1 MAAFKTTLKKA
12 YIRTPE
18 FSGVGLDDLASSG
31 TYTDTKRAV
40 FTIIIDDDSVSP
52 ETFKW
57 QKDDGTFTTG
67 VNCAITATTLS
78 DGVTVTFGAIIGHTN
93 NEQWTVE
100 AIAPQIDAKLNAA
113 GTILSIRDHSNY
125 LTNTETEGHDLTDF
139 INYRRLYITPLNGT
153 EVDLNEL
160 SAIPPPYDGSAA
172 NSNVITYDITQDDV
186 YELRLVTVPTWSAGT
201 YTIDMCTWYGS
212 LFYVVNVASTTGE
225 PGVSSE
231 WTEITEATLETA
243 YYEISTIA
251 PIYQLNKLRD
261 EQVYAYYDDYE
272 RIHKEIFYKDENSIR
287 RFKAL
292 VIMYASQMGTDLGG
306 WNKVQNLLVAGND
319 IFNTC

>member
-1 MAAFKTTLKKA
+1 MAAFQATLKKA
-12 YIRTPE
+12 YIRIPE

-139 INYRRLYITPLNGT
+139 TNYRRLYITPLNGT
-153 EVDLNEL
+153 EVDINEL
-160 SAIPPPYDGSAA
+160 SAISPPYDGSAA

-201 YTIDMCTWYGS
+201 YTVDMCVYSGAV
-212 LFYVVNVASTTGE
+212 LFKANTSTTQT
-225 PGVSSE
+225 PSSSATE
-231 WTEITEATLETA
+231 WDIVTEATLATA

-261 EQVYAYYDDYE
+261 EQVHVYYINYE
-272 RIHKEIFYKDENSIR
+272 KLRKETFYKDEKSILL
-287 RFKAL
+287 FKSI
-292 VIMYASQMGTDLGG
+292 VILYSSEIGSQLGE
-306 WNKVQNLLVAGND
+306 WNKVQNLLIAGND
-319 IFNTC
+319 IFNEC